1 VVFGRD
7 VPHRRADDLEGA
19 ALKAAAIVSR
29 SGVLASC
36 LLLVGGLLFRS
47 TAIVQA
53 GLGILVATPLLVLCC
68 VTADFLRKHERP
80 FALLSIG
87 VLLLLFVSLLL
98 ALP

>member
-1 VVFGRD
+1 
-7 VPHRRADDLEGA
+7 
-19 ALKAAAIVSR
+19 LKAAAIASR

-36 LLLVGGLLFRS
+36 ALLVIGLLFRA
-47 TAIVQA
+47 TPVVHA
-53 GLGILVATPLLVLCC
+53 GLAFLIATPLIVLCC
-68 VTADFLRKHERP
+68 ITVDFLRKHERS